1 MSKSRSLPLLTL
13 IASVMAVVLVASG
26 NGIFSSGSA
35 FASGSVTITAPASAV
50 ATTDS
55 SFTSICSS
63 SCDLSGFDVSDEV
76 LVVVSK
82 SDGSDLSG
90 RVRLTSDTGLDD
102 VTGYATDPTNSGGYA
117 EIAFIG
123 TQAEVNAALETLQ
136 YEGPAGGGDETIG
149 ISGSL
154 SGAAYFSGTGHYY
167 KFVNSSVSWTAA
179 KAAAGSD
186 SFNGLTGYLA
196 NVTSAEENAFI
207 VEKTGGSS
215 SWVGA
220 TDEYSQINAATG
232 LTTFANQSAAE
243 GHWYWVTGPEA
254 GTEFWDEAGNTS
266 ASADGRIAG
275 KFQYWNNAINQGG
288 WGAEPNNSGSSEH
301 YLQLLVGGTGNWNDL
316 PNTSTLPYVIE
327 YGGAGGTALKQ
338 ASTTINVE
346 TPAPSFAL
354 SYNANTTQ
362 HQSGALAVGSSLPS
376 NASVEG
382 GTNFTA
388 GSAVSR
394 AGFTFAGWDTQAD
407 GGGTRYAAGA
417 SVPMPTS
424 NMTLYAQ
431 WTIPKAA
438 RLFGLTGADAP
449 TVATVTDGGAQKA
462 GYTRGITTNG
472 SSVFFLPSVSG
483 GGTVVRE
490 TTLTGTWFADHEVTG
505 TTTALNLLRTAS
517 DLAPSPPRDL
527 TYSSGCIFLR
537 ENGSRNSDL
546 YCIDTTTW
554 SMTQV
559 SVPLEAPPGSST
571 PMGLLAGTVWL
582 TGNLIDFPDGR
593 IGAVSA
599 PNWELASGITMTRGT
614 GDGECPTSFYC
625 KILRLYTVSGS
636 GTGVAL
642 AHDEDIVIADEDSGW
657 PGDDHGIATD
667 GTYLYQSR
675 HSQGYKVYGLQ
686 SGAPSYIVF
695 DGNGSGTCGAD
706 AGTSGTLCAI
716 NFGTVA
722 NATYFS
728 RNHATDQYL
737 MGDFGSGASAPQ
749 FVYTI
754 ASAPP
759 AGPGSVASVPTAPRS
774 VTATSGDRQVALSW
788 LVPSDTGGGSIV
800 SYTVTASPGGA
811 TCTVVATTCTLTG
824 LTNGTSYTFA
834 ITAKNNAGD
843 STPLTSG
850 AVVPGVVSS
859 GGSSG
864 GSSDGGTGSTPVVTP
879 ATNPP
884 VVAPARV
891 IVPPQ
896 PTPQPRILTG
906 PVRSPGRNF
915 DPSVG
920 TRATVG
926 GAPATVTST
935 PLTNRGVLVR
945 TGSVVL
951 GFNPDNGAGGGG
963 SQNPSAN
970 SSDLTVASGKS
981 TTVSGGGLLP
991 GSQMQVWLPGTN
1003 GLVPKELARI
1013 PVKSDGTFDSQVSF
1027 TSRQSETPIPIG
1039 PQVMQVTG
1047 YDAQGNQTVVDMTIN
1062 IAQGSPEPEPNR
1074 LVDALPEL
1082 GPGQSLATSA
1092 GVPEIVTIEAR
1103 PEVREVAVTSG
1114 EWSFSVS
1121 LPDDAGRVEQ
1131 VAAGANITLTQSRS
1145 AAVSGEGFQPDTR
1158 VDVWLFST
1166 PTLLGSM
1173 IVSADGSFSGEVYLD
1188 SRFAILGEHTLQ
1200 LQGVAEDGFVKAA
1213 NLGVVVQESVVL
1225 ASDGAATV
1233 MIWGAVSLVAA
1244 AVAFAVALW
1253 MVRRRRWATQFGY
1266 TGPLPVVR

>member
-1 MSKSRSLPLLTL
+1 MTHNDLGATDGTAATGGGGGGAGASSSGTNLSTGGSGGSGVVIVRYSLLPSAPTGLFVRSDSTTQVSLSWNAPTHTPGSSISSYVIEYQASGGSWTAFTDPGRSATQTSATITGLTPGTAYLFRVSAVNSSGQGSYSGSLPALD
-13 IASVMAVVLVASG
+13 IS
-26 NGIFSSGSA
+26 SSGSKVIVPSSG
-35 FASGSVTITAPASAV
+35 FSSVCSGSCDVT
-50 ATTDS
+50 
-55 SFTSICSS
+55 
-63 SCDLSGFDVSDEV
+63 GFQAEDAI

-82 SDGSDLSG
+82 SDGSALSG
-90 RVRLTSDTGLDD
+90 RLRLDSASFTGGLTLGDLDG
-102 VTGYATDPTNSGGYA
+102 VTGYNGGSSANLNSASGYPD
-117 EIAFIG
+117 IAFVG
-123 TQAEVNAALETLQ
+123 TQVEVNIALETLA
-136 YEGPAGGGDETIG
+136 YEAPVGGGSELIG
-149 ISGSL
+149 ISASLNL
-154 SGAAYFSGTGHYY
+154 SGAAYNSGNGHYY
-167 KFVNSSVSWTAA
+167 KFVSTSLTWTDA
-179 KAAAGSD
+179 KAAAAAST
-186 SFNGLTGYLA
+186 FNGLTGYLA
-196 NVTSAEENAFI
+196 TITSAEENAFI
-207 VEKTGGSS
+207 VGKTGGTS
-215 SWVGA
+215 SWIGA
-220 TDEYSQINAATG
+220 SDEYSQINAATSAA
-232 LTTFANQSAAE
+232 TFANQTAAE

-266 ASADGRIAG
+266 SSADGRISG
-275 KFQYWNNAINQGG
+275 KFQYWNNAINQSG
-288 WGAEPNNSGSSEH
+288 WGSEPNDSGGEH
-301 YLQLLVGGTGNWNDL
+301 YVQLRVGGTGNWNDL
-316 PNTSTLPYVIE
+316 PSSSSLPYVVE
-327 YGGAGGTALKQ
+327 YGDSGSDALKEV
-338 ASTTINVE
+338 STTIEVGPI
-346 TPAPSFAL
+346 TAPLQVTAL
-354 SYNANTTQ
+354 SAA
-362 HQSGALAVGSSLPS
+362 SG
-376 NASVEG
+376 
-382 GTNFTA
+382 
-388 GSAVSR
+388 
-394 AGFTFAGWDTQAD
+394 
-407 GGGTRYAAGA
+407 
-417 SVPMPTS
+417 
-424 NMTLYAQ
+424 
-431 WTIPKAA
+431 
-438 RLFGLTGADAP
+438 
-449 TVATVTDGGAQKA
+449 
-462 GYTRGITTNG
+462 
-472 SSVFFLPSVSG
+472 
-483 GGTVVRE
+483 
-490 TTLTGTWFADHEVTG
+490 
-505 TTTALNLLRTAS
+505 
-517 DLAPSPPRDL
+517 
-527 TYSSGCIFLR
+527 
-537 ENGSRNSDL
+537 
-546 YCIDTTTW
+546 
-554 SMTQV
+554 
-559 SVPLEAPPGSST
+559 
-571 PMGLLAGTVWL
+571 
-582 TGNLIDFPDGR
+582 DGR
-593 IGAVSA
+593 
-599 PNWELASGITMTRGT
+599 
-614 GDGECPTSFYC
+614 
-625 KILRLYTVSGS
+625 
-636 GTGVAL
+636 
-642 AHDEDIVIADEDSGW
+642 
-657 PGDDHGIATD
+657 
-667 GTYLYQSR
+667 
-675 HSQGYKVYGLQ
+675 
-686 SGAPSYIVF
+686 
-695 DGNGSGTCGAD
+695 
-706 AGTSGTLCAI
+706 
-716 NFGTVA
+716 
-722 NATYFS
+722 
-728 RNHATDQYL
+728 
-737 MGDFGSGASAPQ
+737 
-749 FVYTI
+749 
-754 ASAPP
+754 
-759 AGPGSVASVPTAPRS
+759 
-774 VTATSGDRQVALSW
+774 VALSW
-788 LVPSDTGGGSIV
+788 SAPGTGGSAITDYVVEQSADGGSSWTTV
-800 SYTVTASPGGA
+800 SDGTSTATSYTF
-811 TCTVVATTCTLTG
+811 TG
-824 LTNGTSYTFA
+824 LTNGTAYSFRIAATNA
-834 ITAKNNAGD
+834 IGTGTAS
-843 STPLTSG
+843 STATATP
-850 AVVPGVVSS
+850 AVAAS
-859 GGSSG
+859 SSG

-951 GFNPDNGAGGGG
+951 GFNPDNGTGGGG

-1253 MVRRRRWATQFGY
+1253 MVRRRRRATQFGY